1 MFCYRCGAQLPEG
14 ARFCPG
20 CGAVQGAVQADGMP
34 SGQNTPYQP
43 QRRGGTKS
51 KGKLA
56 LGLGIAGVLIVG
68 IVAAVALGTGQE
80 PGSIPTTDNSMEPG
94 EVLAPAD
101 GALPEETAPDNKFL
115 SPLSYWGMTE
125 ADLDVNSQEDT
136 YCVQQITVQELYD
149 RTILEDYAQQLV
161 NGYAFE
167 LVDTAFEEENG
178 SYLWKYYFDYT
189 GTAQVGST
197 PQACSLFLSASSH
210 STQAFT
216 EIEWRWGT
224 GLEPAETEERAS
236 TMPALLAGQE
246 SQTEETADDT
256 GSLPDLEQEEMPV
269 PTSENSQTAA
279 APLPDGPVVP
289 DFAAFTNQCAL
300 LKDTR
305 EFGNS
310 TEYFYF
316 WDYEEEAL
324 EEYISLLVNTYG
336 FTVEDEYHY
345 PDLSDYYAFDYAEA
359 SLSAVSPDWFKMED
373 GHVLY
378 IRNLHAPNESEF
390 TIRISEDIHYVDTGD
405 RTTCELEPQKSG
417 GGSASSGSSGS
428 CLTCSGSGTCAAC
441 GGTGKVREWLPGTRE
456 YVEVECTQCYRSG
469 QCRDCNGTGDA

>member
-1 MFCYRCGAQLPEG
+1 MFCHQCGAKLPES
-14 ARFCPG
+14 ASFCHV
-20 CGAVQGAVQADGMP
+20 CGAVQGAAA
-34 SGQNTPYQP
+34 NETPGGPNPP

-56 LGLGIAGVLIVG
+56 LGLGIAGALIVG
-68 IVAAVALGTGQE
+68 IVAAVALGAGPE
-80 PGSIPTTDNSMEPG
+80 PEASPTTDVTEPG

-125 ADLDVNSQEDT
+125 TALDVNSQKDT
-136 YCVQQITVQELYD
+136 YFVQQITVQELSE
-149 RTILEDYAQQLV
+149 RTILEDYAQKLV
-161 NGYAFE
+161 DSYAFD
-167 LVDTAFEEENG
+167 LVDTDFAEENG

-216 EIEWRWGT
+216 EIDWYWGA
-224 GLEPAETEERAS
+224 GLEPVETEERAS
-236 TMPALLAGQE
+236 TMPTLLAGWE
-246 SQTEETADDT
+246 SQTEEAADDP
-256 GSLPDLEQEEMPV
+256 GSMPDLEQEEVPA
-269 PTSENSQTAA
+269 PTSEDSQTV
-279 APLPDGPVVP
+279 APSLLDGPVVP
-289 DFAAFTNQCAL
+289 DFGTFTNQCAV

-305 EFGNS
+305 AFGDS
-310 TEYFYF
+310 TEYLYL

-324 EEYISLLVNTYG
+324 AEYISLLVNTYG
-336 FTVEDEYHY
+336 FTVEDEYQY

-359 SLSAVSPDWFKMED
+359 SLSAVRPDWFKMED

-390 TIRISEDIHYVDTGD
+390 TIRISDDIHYVDTGD
-405 RTTCELEPQKSG
+405 RTTCELEPQESG

-428 CLTCSGSGTCAAC
+428 CLTCGGSGTCSAC
-441 GGTGKVREWLPGTRE
+441 GGSGKVREWLPGTRE
-456 YVEVECTQCYRSG
+456 YVEVECTKCYRSG
-469 QCRDCNGTGDA
+469 KCRDCNGTGDA